1 MPTLRSFRRSIAVA
15 GAATLVLT
23 GCAGPVD
30 RSAPPTTNT
39 AVDAAARPLV
49 GVTVSVPSALR
60 SAPFDVKRTL
70 TIPQGWT
77 VSVWARPAKARLLA
91 WAPDGRLLVS
101 QPAYGRITRLTPD
114 KRGYPTSAT
123 LVSGLTQPH
132 GMAFRGSTLYVAES
146 NRISSFH
153 YAGGKVTGRKTIV
166 SGLPDASTPELHGA
180 YAHALKSIAI
190 SRDGSL
196 FFSIGSSG
204 NISAGDRSA
213 NPQRATIM
221 KLAPGATKPTVYARG
236 VRNGTGLAFAPDNTL
251 WTAVNN
257 RDNVGYPYDRDY
269 DGDGSSDL
277 GKVMTSYVN
286 EHPLEPIAHVYYQ
299 RDLGWPYCNPD
310 PDVNPGVKGTALTFA
325 NRPFVRDIQLNPTG
339 SHLNCSTLRK
349 IDQGLPAHSAPLGMS
364 FTPAALPGGYGHG
377 ALIGVHG
384 SWNRHPPRA
393 PEVAFFHRTTGAL
406 GNQQTLVTGF
416 QLADGSRWGRPVMA
430 IQGKDQA
437 IYISDDAAGAIY
449 RLLPKKN

>member
-1 MPTLRSFRRSIAVA
+1 MPISRRAAVIAGTV
-15 GAATLVLT
+15 TLVVA
-23 GCAGPVD
+23 GCAGPTGHTDLAVPVRVD
-30 RSAPPTTNT
+30 ATLE
-39 AVDAAARPLV
+39 AAARPLTAT
-49 GVTVSVPSALR
+49 TVSVPSALR
-60 SAPFDVKRTL
+60 AAPFNVKRTL
-70 TIPQGWT
+70 TVPQGWT

-101 QPAYGRITRLTPD
+101 QPASGRITRLTPD
-114 KRGYPTSAT
+114 KRGYPTSQT

-153 YAGGKVTGRKTIV
+153 YEKGKVSGRRTVV

-204 NISAGDRSA
+204 NVSAGDRSA
-213 NPQRATIM
+213 SPQRATIM
-221 KLAPGATKPTVYARG
+221 KLAKGARTPTVYARG

-257 RDNVGYPYDRDY
+257 RDRTAYPYDKDY
-269 DGDGSSDL
+269 DGDGASDR
-277 GKVMTSYVN
+277 GKVMTDYVN
-286 EHPLEPIAHVYYQ
+286 EHPLEPIAHVYYK

-310 PDVNPGVKGTALTFA
+310 PDVEQGVRGTALTFA
-325 NRPFVRDIQLNPTG
+325 NRPFVRDVQLNPTG
-339 SHLNCSTLRK
+339 SHLDCTKLPR
-349 IDQGLPAHSAPLGMS
+349 IEQGLPAHSAPLGMS

-377 ALIGVHG
+377 ALIAAHG
-384 SWNRHPPRA
+384 SWNRTPPRP

-406 GNQQTLVTGF
+406 GNRQTLVTGF

-430 IQGKDQA
+430 VQGKDHA
-437 IYISDDAAGAIY
+437 LYVSDDLAGAIY
-449 RLLPKKN
+449 RIVPKKD

>member
-1 MPTLRSFRRSIAVA
+1 MPTSRSFRLSIAVA
-15 GAATLVLT
+15 SAATLVLT

-30 RSAPPTTNT
+30 RSAPPTTNM

-257 RDNVGYPYDRDY
+257 RDNVGYPYARDY

-384 SWNRHPPRA
+384 SWNRNPPRA

-449 RLLPKKN
+449 RLVPKKN

>member
-1 MPTLRSFRRSIAVA
+1 
-15 GAATLVLT
+15 
-23 GCAGPVD
+23 
-30 RSAPPTTNT
+30 
-39 AVDAAARPLV
+39 
-49 GVTVSVPSALR
+49 VS
-60 SAPFDVKRTL
+60 
-70 TIPQGWT
+70 
-77 VSVWARPAKARLLA
+77 
-91 WAPDGRLLVS
+91 
-101 QPAYGRITRLTPD
+101 
-114 KRGYPTSAT
+114 
-123 LVSGLTQPH
+123 
-132 GMAFRGSTLYVAES
+132 
-146 NRISSFH
+146 
-153 YAGGKVTGRKTIV
+153 GRKTV
-166 SGLPDASTPELHGA
+166 VGGLPDASTPELHGA
-180 YAHALKSIAI
+180 YAHALKSIVI

-204 NISAGDRSA
+204 NVSAGDRSA
-213 NPQRATIM
+213 HPQRATIM
-221 KLAPGATKPTVYARG
+221 KLAPGAKKPVVYARG

-257 RDNVGYPYDRDY
+257 RDRTAYPYDKDY
-269 DGDGSSDL
+269 DGDGKSDL
-277 GKVMTSYVN
+277 GRVMQSYVN

-310 PDVNPGVKGTALTFA
+310 PDVHPGVPGTHLTFA

-384 SWNRHPPRA
+384 SWNRNPPRA

-449 RLLPKKN
+449 RLVPKKN